1 MPCCLNFSFIF
12 LKIHALLGRTDS
24 DSATNR
30 YRDTVH
36 YNDPVVFYCLVTVKH
51 YIVYIKDTNTKY
63 TIY

>member
-36 YNDPVVFYCLVTVKH
+36 YNDPVVFTV
-51 YIVYIKDTNTKY
+51 
-63 TIY
+63 